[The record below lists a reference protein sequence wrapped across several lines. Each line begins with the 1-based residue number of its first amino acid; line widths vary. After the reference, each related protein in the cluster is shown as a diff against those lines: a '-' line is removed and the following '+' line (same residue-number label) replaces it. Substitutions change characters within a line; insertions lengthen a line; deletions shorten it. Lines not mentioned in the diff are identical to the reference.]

1 MIVEIAIT
9 QTPNVIEA
17 QAGAQEK
24 LVLDYTTVVAANP
37 NAALV
42 RLGAEQAEKLK
53 GSLAH
58 SDQWQIK
65 MRQS

>member
-9 QTPNVIEA
+9 QSPTVLEA
-17 QAGAQEK
+17 QAGAQEQ
-24 LVLDYTTVVAANP
+24 LILDYTTVVAANP

-42 RLGAEQAEKLK
+42 KLGVMKASELK
-53 GSLAH
+53 DTSHA
-58 SDQWQIK
+58 DQWQIR